1 MIKLNE
7 VYSID
12 DGVFA
17 SLSDFTL
24 PWDEDINAE
33 DLDLVYIG
41 NVSGCKPV
49 SPMVHSLIEDGE
61 LSDTNKGRI
70 ATSIMALY
78 LLKWAKLWNTLTFE
92 YNPIENYDMEEVM
105 SDDVTEI
112 EYGHVNETAYGHVN
126 ETAYGHV
133 NELVQEKGSTT
144 TRTDA
149 ITVTDTHSVQGFNS
163 SDYTPADRNVKTPSG
178 NETIVGSGEDTN
190 TNTESGTDT
199 RTESGSDTNT
209 ESGTD
214 THTRNYTLTRHGNI
228 GVTTSQQMIESER
241 MLWMWSFFYEVVFP
255 DIDRLL
261 CLSIY

>member
-12 DGVFA
+12 HGVFA

-24 PWDEDINAE
+24 PWSEDVNAE
-33 DLDLVYIG
+33 DLDLVYLG

-49 SPMVHSLIEDGE
+49 SPLVRGLIEDGE

-70 ATSIMALY
+70 ATSMMALY

-105 SDDVTEI
+105 TDDTTEI
-112 EYGHVNETAYGHVN
+112 EYGHVH
-126 ETAYGHV
+126 
-133 NELVQEKGSTT
+133 ELVQEKGSTS
-144 TRTDA
+144 TRTDT
-149 ITVTDTHSVQGFNS
+149 ITVTETHSVQGFNS
-163 SDYTPADRNVKTPSG
+163 STYTPSDQMVKTPTG
-178 NETIVGSGEDTN
+178 NETITGSGEDT
-190 TNTESGTDT
+190 
-199 RTESGSDTNT
+199 DTNT

-241 MLWMWSFFYEVVFP
+241 KLWMWSFFYEVVFP

>member
-1 MIKLNE
+1 MIKLND

-17 SLSDFTL
+17 SLDDFTL

-33 DLDLVYIG
+33 DLDLVYLG
-41 NVSGCKPV
+41 NISGCKPV
-49 SPMVHSLIEDGE
+49 SPLVRGLITDGE

-70 ATSIMALY
+70 ATSMMALY
-78 LLKWAKLWNTLTFE
+78 LLKWAKLWNTLQFE

-105 SDDVTEI
+105 TDDVTEI
-112 EYGHVNETAYGHVN
+112 EYGHVH
-126 ETAYGHV
+126 
-133 NELVQEKGSTT
+133 ELVQEKGSTS
-144 TRTDA
+144 TRTDG
-149 ITVTDTHSVQGFNS
+149 ITVTETHSVQGFNS
-163 SDYTPADRNVKTPSG
+163 SAYIPSDQNVKTPTG
-178 NETIVGSGEDTN
+178 NETITGSGEDT
-190 TNTESGTDT
+190 
-199 RTESGSDTNT
+199 DTNT

-241 MLWMWSFFYEVVFP
+241 KLWMWSFFYEVVFP

>member
-24 PWDEDINAE
+24 PWSEDVNAE
-33 DLDLVYIG
+33 DLDLVYLG

-49 SPMVHSLIEDGE
+49 SPLVRGLIEDGE

-70 ATSIMALY
+70 ATSMMSLY

-105 SDDVTEI
+105 TDDVTEI
-112 EYGHVNETAYGHVN
+112 EYGHVH
-126 ETAYGHV
+126 
-133 NELVQEKGSTT
+133 ELVQEKGATS
-144 TRTDA
+144 TRTDT
-149 ITVTDTHSVQGFNS
+149 ITVTETHSVQGFNS
-163 SDYTPADRNVKTPSG
+163 SDYTPSDRNVKTPTG
-178 NETIVGSGEDTN
+178 NETITGSGEDT
-190 TNTESGTDT
+190 
-199 RTESGSDTNT
+199 DTNT

-241 MLWMWSFFYEVVFP
+241 VLWMWSFFYEVVFP